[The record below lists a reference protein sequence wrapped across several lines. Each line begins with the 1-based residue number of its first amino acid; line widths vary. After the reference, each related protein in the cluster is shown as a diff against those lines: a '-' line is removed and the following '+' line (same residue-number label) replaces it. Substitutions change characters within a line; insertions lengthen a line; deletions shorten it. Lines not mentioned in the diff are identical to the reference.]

1 MQHKLNP
8 HKYTVL
14 FKVASH
20 REWAKKKNSDY
31 ETSELILLLE
41 MCYIVNPEQ
50 IVDELAIWGA
60 INLLMKQR
68 PLMHLNLIIG

>member
-1 MQHKLNP
+1 M
-8 HKYTVL
+8 
-14 FKVASH
+14 S
-20 REWAKKKNSDY
+20 KKNSDY

-50 IVDELAIWGA
+50 IVDELVIWGT

-68 PLMHLNLIIG
+68 PLMHLNLITG

>member
-8 HKYTVL
+8 HNYTVL
-14 FKVASH
+14 FKVALH
-20 REWAKKKNSDY
+20 REWGKKHSDY

-41 MCYIVNPEQ
+41 MYYVVNPEQ
-50 IVDELAIWGA
+50 IVEELAIWGA

-68 PLMHLNLIIG
+68 PLMHLNLII

>member
-20 REWAKKKNSDY
+20 REWAKKNSDY

-50 IVDELAIWGA
+50 IVDELVIWGT

-68 PLMHLNLIIG
+68 PLMHLNLITG

>member
-1 MQHKLNP
+1 MSK
-8 HKYTVL
+8 
-14 FKVASH
+14 
-20 REWAKKKNSDY
+20 KKKNSDY

>member
-1 MQHKLNP
+1 M
-8 HKYTVL
+8 
-14 FKVASH
+14 S
-20 REWAKKKNSDY
+20 KKKNSDY

-60 INLLMKQR
+60 INLLIEAETTDAFKF
-68 PLMHLNLIIG
+68 NNWIITV